1 LSNEVYPYEK
11 KGAHQGINMNAV
23 EGQSVTSV
31 ARYGR
36 QRMVSARKSEIR
48 VRPIRARC
56 MTGEGS
62 MPFAR
67 DSGRVGL
74 CTGMRDGTI
83 LSKSEV
89 LGL

>member
-1 LSNEVYPYEK
+1 
-11 KGAHQGINMNAV
+11 
-23 EGQSVTSV
+23 
-31 ARYGR
+31 
-36 QRMVSARKSEIR
+36 MVSARKSEIR
-48 VRPIRARC
+48 VRPIRAHC